1 MQIVVLHLHLI
12 QFGFYPPSVSR
23 VITAAASRA
32 LFFREE
38 TESSVTAVIYFLN
51 DNLLAKSLSVIAKSP
66 AWLVGGAAYPFGA
79 LDEMDKNAIWW
90 GGGGVEG
97 GLQFFFFWEMR
108 ELRSPRN

>member
-1 MQIVVLHLHLI
+1 M
-12 QFGFYPPSVSR
+12 FYLPSVSR

-32 LFFREE
+32 LFFFREE

-90 GGGGVEG
+90 GEGERGGGI
-97 GLQFFFFWEMR
+97 FFFF
-108 ELRSPRN
+108 PGDA

>member
-1 MQIVVLHLHLI
+1 M
-12 QFGFYPPSVSR
+12 FYLPPVSR
-23 VITAAASRA
+23 VITAAASRG

-66 AWLVGGAAYPFGA
+66 AWLISGAAYPLGA

-90 GGGGVEG
+90 GDGVG
-97 GLQFFFFWEMR
+97 RGRGFAFYFIFFWEIR
-108 ELRSPRN
+108 EPRSPRN